1 MKKIYQYILLAVALV
16 ATASCSN
23 DMDEALQ
30 PANNGNLQFVVSDF
44 PAFGEEPQTRA
55 STLGNQDPGKT
66 AWEKDDEIFITL
78 TSEKFGTQHA
88 VLTYDGSVWKITA
101 GELSYMLGETPE
113 ITALYA
119 PCCEF
124 ENGAISLIL
133 GQDLGMSEYLEVPC
147 VMEEGVL
154 TVSFANVERTYSR
167 LRIVGTANQPLTVT
181 TTGFTPAG
189 ADEAGEHSYTLIA
202 EKEGNVYLY
211 GTFAENSVVTVKIE
225 DTKRA
230 THSFT
235 TATEPGKSYALYA
248 GEKVEV
254 YLFEQTRTYT
264 INGDGY
270 YEFTGTGSHGIKVES
285 GNPTIVLN
293 NASITLT
300 GDEGNYFGSPVNG
313 IHIASTSGT
322 TTIRVIGSNSITPQA
337 GAGIF
342 VAEGGTVKITGR
354 SREDVLTVTGAEGSS
369 GIGGYVF
376 YNDNLLASNCGNIT
390 IDNVTVHAYGKKSVM
405 DDYAPG
411 IGSAGKA
418 TCGTVTINN
427 AVVYAYG
434 ADSNY
439 DYIGAAAIGSG
450 FPYVGAPTSIPTV
463 IVNNSS
469 VHTYRSNPYSDYIGW
484 AGDEYEMT
492 NATGSI
498 NCGEGGSIT
507 NSTIYCYTGPN
518 ATTTDKVV
526 TYDENGTAT
535 EQTAE

>member
-1 MKKIYQYILLAVALV
+1 MKKIYQYILLAVAMV

-23 DMDEALQ
+23 ELDDTLQ
-30 PANNGNLQFVVSDF
+30 PVNNENLQFVVSDF
-44 PAFGEEPQTRA
+44 PAFGEDPQTRA
-55 STLGNQDPGKT
+55 SSFGTPDAGKT
-66 AWEKDDEIFITL
+66 AWETNDVIMVTF
-78 TSEKFGTQHA
+78 TSDYYGEQTA
-88 VLTYDGSVWKITA
+88 TLTYDGSAWTSS
-101 GELSYMLGETPE
+101 GTLSYLKTETPTVTAVYNPSATSGLGEYLTTTDCT
-113 ITALYA
+113 IADNAL
-119 PCCEF
+119 
-124 ENGAISLIL
+124 NI
-133 GQDLGMSEYLEVPC
+133 
-147 VMEEGVL
+147 
-154 TVSFANVERTYSR
+154 SFANATRTYSR
-167 LRIVGTANQPLTVT
+167 LRIVAVAEQSLTITV
-181 TTGFTPAG
+181 TGFTPSDDGTASDAYSLT
-189 ADEAGEHSYTLIA
+189 ADAN
-202 EKEGNVYLY
+202 GNAYLY
-211 GTFAENSVVTVKIE
+211 GTFAAEGKVTVKNGDNTLVE
-225 DTKRA
+225 HTFA
-230 THSFT
+230 
-235 TATEPGKSYALYA
+235 TATEANKSYALYA
-248 GEKVEV
+248 GEKEEV
-254 YLFEQTRTYT
+254 NLSERTETYV
-264 INGDGY
+264 INDDGY
-270 YEFTGTGSHGIKVES
+270 YVFTGTGSHGIKVES

-376 YNDNLLASNCGNIT
+376 YNNNLLASNCGNIT

-434 ADSNY
+434 ADYNY

-450 FPYVGAPTSIPTV
+450 FPYVGAPTSIPTI
-463 IVNNSS
+463 IVYNSS

-498 NCGEGGSIT
+498 NCGEGGSVKS
-507 NSTIYCYTGPN
+507 STIYCYTVYG
-518 ATTTDKVV
+518 ATTDKTI
-526 TYDENGTAT
+526 TYDADGNPT
-535 EQTAE
+535 EQVAE